1 MSLYTRRAF
10 DYYMGHAAPI
20 GPVELPSDRRTSL
33 RTILI
38 ILVILVVIFAVY
50 QMAGRR
56 RL

>member
-1 MSLYTRRAF
+1 V
-10 DYYMGHAAPI
+10 GHAAPD
-20 GPVELPSDRRTSL
+20 GQAEPPSDRRTSL